1 MENEDYLYLC
11 TMIGNLSGVPVR
23 LYEEEKPVYFHSL
36 VALPKDPFQL
46 VREKMLSLT
55 DHVGFYVTPRLT
67 VSAIGLY
74 LGFSSQ
80 GHFVRVFKETVGMT
94 PKEYREKKRG

>member
-1 MENEDYLYLC
+1 MYLC

-46 VREKMLSLT
+46 VREKS
-55 DHVGFYVTPRLT
+55 FPSPT
-67 VSAIGLY
+67 VW
-74 LGFSSQ
+74 
-80 GHFVRVFKETVGMT
+80 VFM
-94 PKEYREKKRG
+94 